1 MKFIFELFR
10 ILAIM
15 LLVLIIG
22 ILLFLILLTTT
33 VQAQNGMQYA
43 NLIYWCNHAHASD
56 PFCWNV
62 LGEQDHQFTMLFGQ
76 FDSGVS
82 IGFPYASGGPTLIY
96 YAAEDDIDLRLHFYG
111 ADGRYLCNKEVDL
124 LPSPPGGSA
133 LHIVYPC
140 TSKVYQSVLTEV
152 LDGTVSIDAFG
163 KEMPDLNL
171 LYLPVVMK

>member
-1 MKFIFELFR
+1 MKFVR
-10 ILAIM
+10 IVLLALAIT
-15 LLVLIIG
+15 I
-22 ILLFLILLTTT
+22 LFLTLVVWIAN
-33 VQAQNGMQYA
+33 AQNGMQYA

-62 LGEQDHQFTMLFGQ
+62 LGEQDHKFTMLFGQ

-96 YAAEDDIDLRLHFYG
+96 YAAEGDVDLRLHFYG
-111 ADGRYLCNKEVDL
+111 ADGQYLCNKEADL
-124 LPSPPGGSA
+124 MPSPPGGSA

-171 LYLPVVMK
+171 LYLPAVMK